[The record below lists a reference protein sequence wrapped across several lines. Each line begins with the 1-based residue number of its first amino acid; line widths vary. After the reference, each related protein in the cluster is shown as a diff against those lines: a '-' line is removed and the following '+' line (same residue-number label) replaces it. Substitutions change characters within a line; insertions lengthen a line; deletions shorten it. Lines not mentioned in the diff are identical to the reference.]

1 MEDPFHLQRFI
12 NAQNSIYDKVLNE
25 LKRGGKKTCWMWF
38 VFPQVIGLGRT
49 PVAEKYS
56 IKSIEEA
63 KAYIAHP
70 VLWARLQECT
80 KLVVNIVGRTANQIF
95 GFPDD
100 LKFRSS
106 MTLFNHV
113 AEDKKIY
120 KDAIVKFYDGEKDHL
135 TIEILE
141 RWQK

>member
-1 MEDPFHLQRFI
+1 MPKI
-12 NAQNSIYDKVLNE
+12 PSMTK

-70 VLWARLQECT
+70 VLWAPTIQ
-80 KLVVNIVGRTANQIF
+80 
-95 GFPDD
+95 
-100 LKFRSS
+100 RSQRS
-106 MTLFNHV
+106 ITSIHHIPSRGQV
-113 AEDKKIY
+113 Y
-120 KDAIVKFYDGEKDHL
+120 V
-135 TIEILE
+135 
-141 RWQK
+141 

>member
-1 MEDPFHLQRFI
+1 
-12 NAQNSIYDKVLNE
+12 
-25 LKRGGKKTCWMWF
+25 MWF